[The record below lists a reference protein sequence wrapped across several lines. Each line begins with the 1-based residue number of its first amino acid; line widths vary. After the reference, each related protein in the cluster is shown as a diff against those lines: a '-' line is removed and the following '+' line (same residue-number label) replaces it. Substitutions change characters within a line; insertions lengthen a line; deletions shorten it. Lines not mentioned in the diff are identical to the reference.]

1 MPRAR
6 DKTLARIRAKTTTE
20 DTAAACQVTTM
31 RARLKLAAT
40 LRETLAQLGV
50 DPAKVAMLGTIEADA
65 EGLAIG
71 ADDAAATGAPPAS
84 GQADVSLEAFWA
96 RIAQMGQRQKPDLD
110 LSQASLA
117 ETLAWCLA
125 HAG

>member
-20 DTAAACQVTTM
+20 DTAATCQETTM
-31 RARLKLAAT
+31 RARLKLAAA

-50 DPAKVAMLGTIEADA
+50 DSAKVAMLGTIEADA

-71 ADDAAATGAPPAS
+71 GRWRGAWRMPVEPGRVAKFGFFAAD
-84 GQADVSLEAFWA
+84 LL
-96 RIAQMGQRQKPDLD
+96 QK
-110 LSQASLA
+110 QQIG
-117 ETLAWCLA
+117 WR
-125 HAG
+125 